1 MPATIDQLI
10 INSPFEE
17 PSEHWRYERG
27 TRSFVR
33 ESGRR
38 SAGSAVSRSPMEVVE
53 VLHKM
58 SREPGLSSIGR

>member
-1 MPATIDQLI
+1 MPATIDQPI

-38 SAGSAVSRSPMEVVE
+38 SAGYAVSRNPMEVVE
-53 VLHKM
+53 VLDKVGRA
-58 SREPGLSSIGR
+58 SGLSSTGR